1 MKKSEPK
8 MILNVAIENTE
19 LEEKVKI
26 AMDKYMEQLILKNL
40 DDTIVKYVSKR
51 IDSLITGR
59 GWDSERKIDGVYF
72 DTFVKQKTEK
82 ALIDAIDKNA
92 KEILAKK
99 LAQLI

>member
-8 MILNVAIENTE
+8 MILNVAIENSE
-19 LEEKVKI
+19 IEEKVKI
-26 AMDKYMEQLILKNL
+26 AMDKYMEQLIRKDL
-40 DDTIVKYVSKR
+40 DAAIAKYVEKR
-51 IDSLITGR
+51 IDALLTGR

-72 DTFVKQKTEK
+72 DTFVRQKTEK
-82 ALIDAIDKNA
+82 ALIDAIEKNA